1 MSLLDKA
8 SIISIPLG
16 YDEGTYNNVK
26 PMQVLGPANEVT
38 NGTFD
43 FDLDWTLGTKWSI
56 SGGKLNSVGTASTD
70 TASQVTSIT
79 LGKTYKVQYTVSE
92 YALGGVRI
100 KLGTA
105 TGATRTADGIYTEYI
120 TAAGSTTIYFE
131 GTSVSNTM
139 AIDNVSVLEATA
151 TDFVFE
157 RTSVG
162 TRINEAGLIEE
173 LAEDLPR
180 INYDDGVGY
189 LMLEP
194 QSTNLCTESNNTD
207 NWTNF
212 TNVTVTKD
220 YDYSPSGDLDANR
233 LVFTGA
239 GYCYKNDAQVSATE
253 YTLSVWAKR
262 NDSGTQ
268 SVGFFKDGSFVVDSE
283 FTLTNQWQRFTYTY
297 TSANTSFAG
306 IAGTSKA
313 DISFYGFQR
322 EALGYATSL
331 INTSGTAVTRV
342 AESCADAGNT
352 FTIDSEQ
359 GCLYAE
365 IKALNDDGTYR
376 YITLSDGTSANA
388 INLLFTATSNE
399 VGAWVRK
406 AGVLQAQL
414 SYVVPDMLNDV
425 KIALSYD
432 NNEFLL
438 YVNGEK
444 RAFDYSGDTF
454 AAGTLTG
461 LHFDD
466 GSGLN
471 KFIGKAKSVI
481 VFPEVLSD
489 LELQTLTGGNLS
501 PEDAVDAFETRVAAD
516 DGIMEGVI
524 CLELAV
530 EAFPDADGGRQLFDV
545 YNERCGDLSG
555 STEARTCT
563 IDELNALL

>member
-1 MSLLDKA
+1 MSILDKA

-26 PMQVLGPANEVT
+26 PMQVIGPANEVT

-56 SGGKLNSVGTASTD
+56 SGGKLNSVGSASTA
-70 TASQVTSIT
+70 TASQSTSIT
-79 LGKTYKVQYTVSE
+79 IGKVYKVEYTISE

-105 TGATRTADGIYTEYI
+105 TGQTRTSDGVYTEYI
-120 TAAGSTTIYFE
+120 TAAGSSTIYFE
-131 GTSVSNTM
+131 GTSISNTM
-139 AIDNVSVLEATA
+139 AIDNVSVFETTA
-151 TDFVFE
+151 TDFTFA
-157 RTSVG
+157 RSTIG
-162 TRINEAGLIEE
+162 TRLTPSGLIQTM
-173 LAEDLPR
+173 DSNLPR
-180 INYDDGVGY
+180 INYEDRIGA
-189 LMLEP
+189 LLLEP

-212 TNVTVTKD
+212 TNVTATKD
-220 YDYSPSGDLDANR
+220 YGYSPSGEINSNR

-239 GYCYKNDAQVSATE
+239 GYAYKDDAQVASTQ

-262 NDSGTQ
+262 NDTGTQ

-283 FTLTNQWQRFTYTY
+283 FTLTDRWQRFTYTY

-322 EALGYATSL
+322 EALPYATSL
-331 INTSGTAVTRV
+331 IDTSGTAVTRT
-342 AESCADAGNT
+342 AESCVDAGNT
-352 FTIDSEQ
+352 YTIDSEQ

-365 IKALNDDGTYR
+365 MAALYDDSTYR
-376 YITLSDGTSANA
+376 YISLSDGTSANA
-388 INLLFTATSNE
+388 ISLLFTNATNE

-406 AGVLQAQL
+406 GGILQAQL
-414 SYVVPDMLNDV
+414 NYVVPDMLSYV

-444 RAFDYSGDTF
+444 RALDYSGNTF
-454 AAGTLTG
+454 AADTLNS

-489 LELQTLTGGNLS
+489 DELKTLTGGNLS
-501 PEDAVDAFETRVAAD
+501 TEDAITQFQTRVSDD
-516 DGIMEGVI
+516 DGIIEGVI
-524 CLELAV
+524 CLEVAID
-530 EAFPDADGGRQLFDV
+530 AFPDADTGRQLFDV
-545 YNERCGDLSG
+545 YDERCEDLSG
-555 STEARTCT
+555 STEARSCT
-563 IDELNALL
+563 ISELNALL